1 MAITIEAVFE
11 NGILRPLQPLPL
23 KEHEAVRVTVET
35 GSTWAERTSGLLHW
49 PGDLD
54 TLDRFI
60 TDPELDPQEGQ

>member
-1 MAITIEAVFE
+1 MPITIEAIFE
-11 NGILRPLQPLPL
+11 NGMLRPLQPLPL

-35 GSTWAERTSGLLHW
+35 AGTWAERTSGLLCW

-60 TDPELDPQEGQ
+60 TDSELDPQEDQ